1 MNIKPNKIRRSKTQT
16 IKEQVYEQ
24 LEQKIVFCEI
34 EPGSILTE
42 KEICTM
48 LGAGRTPVREALLL
62 LSNRFLVN
70 FSKAGII
77 IPDMNS
83 SLQLQLLEVRRPIL
97 KTCVECAIKRL
108 TQVDKDNIE
117 ELLSDVDDLDEHE
130 FLNWL
135 ERRQDV
141 LSKASKNFFIYEELR
156 NVQGL
161 SRRFWY
167 YYAKKEDDIVVK
179 ELHKNILKAVF
190 NENENEAVQ
199 YVDEIIDYI
208 ENFVKKHSI

>member
-1 MNIKPNKIRRSKTQT
+1 MQVIKIKRSKTQT
-16 IKEQVYEQ
+16 ITEQVYEQ
-24 LEQKIVFCEI
+24 LEHKIVFCEI

-42 KEICTM
+42 KEICDM

-62 LSNRFLVN
+62 LSKRFLVN
-70 FSKAGII
+70 FSKVGIM
-77 IPDMNS
+77 IPEMNS
-83 SLQLQLLEVRRPIL
+83 SVQLQLLEMRRPIL

-117 ELLSDVDDLDEHE
+117 ELLLMVDDLDEHE

-135 ERRQDV
+135 ERRQEV

-167 YYAKKEDDIVVK
+167 YYAKKEDNIIVRG
-179 ELHKNILKAVF
+179 LHKNILQSVF
-190 NENENEAVQ
+190 DENENDAVR

-208 ENFVKKHSI
+208 EDFVKKYSI

>member
-1 MNIKPNKIRRSKTQT
+1 M
-16 IKEQVYEQ
+16 V
-24 LEQKIVFCEI
+24 
-34 EPGSILTE
+34 
-42 KEICTM
+42 
-48 LGAGRTPVREALLL
+48 
-62 LSNRFLVN
+62 
-70 FSKAGII
+70 
-77 IPDMNS
+77 
-83 SLQLQLLEVRRPIL
+83 
-97 KTCVECAIKRL
+97 
-108 TQVDKDNIE
+108 
-117 ELLSDVDDLDEHE
+117 
-130 FLNWL
+130 
-135 ERRQDV
+135 
-141 LSKASKNFFIYEELR
+141 SKNFFIYEELR

>member
-1 MNIKPNKIRRSKTQT
+1 MHPNKLKKSKTQT
-16 IKEQVYEQ
+16 ITEQVYEQ
-24 LEQKIVFCEI
+24 LEHKIVFCKI

-42 KEICTM
+42 KEICDM

-70 FSKAGII
+70 ITKAGIM
-77 IPDMNS
+77 IPEMNS
-83 SLQLQLLEVRRPIL
+83 SVQLQLLEMRRPIL

-117 ELLSDVDDLDEHE
+117 ELLLIVDDLDEHD

-135 ERRQDV
+135 ERRQEV

-167 YYAKKEDDIVVK
+167 YYAKKEDNIIVRG
-179 ELHKNILKAVF
+179 LHKKILQSVF
-190 NENENEAVQ
+190 DENENDAVK

-208 ENFVKKHSI
+208 ENFVKKYAI

>member
-1 MNIKPNKIRRSKTQT
+1 MQQNKIKKSKTQT
-16 IKEQVYEQ
+16 ITEQVYEQ
-24 LEQKIVFCEI
+24 LEHKIVFCEI

-48 LGAGRTPVREALLL
+48 LGAGRTPVHEALLL
-62 LSNRFLVN
+62 LSRRFLVN
-70 FSKAGII
+70 FSKVGIM
-77 IPDMNS
+77 IPEMNS
-83 SLQLQLLEVRRPIL
+83 SVQLQLLEMRRPIL
-97 KTCVECAIKRL
+97 KTCVECAIQRL

-117 ELLSDVDDLDEHE
+117 ELLVDVDDLDDHE

-135 ERRQDV
+135 ELRQEV

-161 SRRFWY
+161 SRRFWH
-167 YYAKKEDDIVVK
+167 YYAKKEDNIVVR
-179 ELHKNILKAVF
+179 ELHKKILQAVF
-190 NENENEAVQ
+190 DENKNDAVK

-208 ENFVKKHSI
+208 ENFVKKYSI

>member
-1 MNIKPNKIRRSKTQT
+1 MQENKIKRSKTQT
-16 IKEQVYEQ
+16 ITEQVYEQ
-24 LEQKIVFCEI
+24 LEHKIVFCEI

-42 KEICTM
+42 KEICDM

-62 LSNRFLVN
+62 LSKRFLVN
-70 FSKAGII
+70 FSKVGIM
-77 IPDMNS
+77 IPEMNS
-83 SLQLQLLEVRRPIL
+83 SVQLQLLEMRRPIL

-108 TQVDKDNIE
+108 TQVDKDNIK
-117 ELLSDVDDLDEHE
+117 ELLDVVDNLDEHE

-135 ERRQDV
+135 ERRQEV

-167 YYAKKEDDIVVK
+167 YYANKEDDKIVR
-179 ELHKNILKAVF
+179 ELHKKILQAVYD
-190 NENENEAVQ
+190 ENENNAVK

-208 ENFVKKHSI
+208 EDFVKKYSI

>member
-117 ELLSDVDDLDEHE
+117 ELLCDVDDLDEHE

>member
-1 MNIKPNKIRRSKTQT
+1 MQANKIKRSKTQT
-16 IKEQVYEQ
+16 ITEQVYEQ
-24 LEQKIVFCEI
+24 LEHKIVFCEI

-70 FSKAGII
+70 FSKVGIL

-83 SLQLQLLEVRRPIL
+83 SVQLQLLEMRRPIL

-117 ELLSDVDDLDEHE
+117 ELLSTVDDLDEHE

-167 YYAKKEDDIVVK
+167 YYAKKEDDKVVK

-190 NENENEAVQ
+190 NENKNDAVK

>member
-1 MNIKPNKIRRSKTQT
+1 MQENKIKRSKTQT
-16 IKEQVYEQ
+16 ITEQVYTQ
-24 LEQKIVFCEI
+24 LEKKIVFCEI

-42 KEICTM
+42 KDICTM
-48 LGAGRTPVREALLL
+48 LGAGRTPVREALML
-62 LSNRFLVN
+62 LSKRFLIS
-70 FSKAGII
+70 FSKVGIM
-77 IPDMNS
+77 IPEMNS
-83 SLQLQLLEVRRPIL
+83 SVQLQLLEIRRPIL

-117 ELLSDVDDLDEHE
+117 QLLSVVDDLDEHE

-135 ERRQDV
+135 EKRQEV

-167 YYAKKEDDIVVK
+167 YYAKKEDHKVVR
-179 ELHKNILKAVF
+179 ELHKKILKAVF
-190 NENENEAVQ
+190 EQDRNDAVK

-208 ENFVKKHSI
+208 ENFVKKYSI

>member
-1 MNIKPNKIRRSKTQT
+1 MQQNKIKRSKTQT
-16 IKEQVYEQ
+16 ITEQVYEQ
-24 LEQKIVFCEI
+24 LEHKIVFCEI

-42 KEICTM
+42 KEICDM
-48 LGAGRTPVREALLL
+48 IGAGRTPVREALLL
-62 LSNRFLVN
+62 LSRRFLVN
-70 FSKAGII
+70 FSKVGII

-83 SLQLQLLEVRRPIL
+83 SIQLQLLEMRRSIL

-108 TQVDKDNIE
+108 TQADRDNIE
-117 ELLSDVDDLDEHE
+117 ELLSTVDNLSEPE

-135 ERRQDV
+135 ERRQEV

-167 YYAKKEDDIVVK
+167 YYAKKEDNVVVR
-179 ELHKNILKAVF
+179 ELHKKILKAVF
-190 NENENEAVQ
+190 DENTEDAVK

-208 ENFVKKHSI
+208 ENFVKKYSI

>member
-1 MNIKPNKIRRSKTQT
+1 MKEKKIRRSKTQT
-16 IKEQVYEQ
+16 ITEQVYKQ
-24 LEQKIVFCEI
+24 LEQMIVFCEI
-34 EPGSILTE
+34 EPGSVLTE
-42 KEICTM
+42 KEICDM
-48 LGAGRTPVREALLL
+48 LGAGRTPVHEALLL
-62 LSNRFLVN
+62 LSKRFLVN
-70 FSKAGII
+70 FSKLGIM

-83 SLQLQLLEVRRPIL
+83 SIQLQLLEMRRPIL

-108 TQVDKDNIE
+108 TQVDKDNIA
-117 ELLSDVDDLDEHE
+117 ELLDSVDDLTEPE

-135 ERRQDV
+135 EKRQEV

-167 YYAKKEDDIVVK
+167 YYSKKEDNDVVR
-179 ELHKNILKAVF
+179 ELHKKILKAVHD
-190 NENENEAVQ
+190 ENEKDAVK

-208 ENFVKKHSI
+208 ENFVKKNSI

>member
-1 MNIKPNKIRRSKTQT
+1 MEKQKIKRSKTQT
-16 IKEQVYEQ
+16 ITEQVYEK

-42 KEICTM
+42 KEICDM
-48 LGAGRTPVREALLL
+48 LGAGRTPVHEALLL
-62 LSNRFLVN
+62 LSRRFLVN
-70 FSKAGII
+70 FSKLGIM
-77 IPDMNS
+77 IPEMNS
-83 SLQLQLLEVRRPIL
+83 SIQLQLLEMRRSIL
-97 KTCVECAIKRL
+97 RTCVECAIKRL
-108 TQVDKDNIE
+108 TQSDRDNIA
-117 ELLSDVDDLDEHE
+117 ELLSTVDNLDEPE

-135 ERRQDV
+135 ERRQEV

-167 YYAKKEDDIVVK
+167 YYAKKEDNIVVRD
-179 ELHKNILKAVF
+179 LHKKILKAVF
-190 NENENEAVQ
+190 DENKKDAIK

-208 ENFVKKHSI
+208 ENFVRKNSI

>member
-1 MNIKPNKIRRSKTQT
+1 MQAIKIKRSKTKT
-16 IKEQVYEQ
+16 ITEQVYEQ
-24 LEQKIVFCEI
+24 LEHKIVFCEI

-42 KEICTM
+42 KEICDM

-62 LSNRFLVN
+62 LSKRFLVN
-70 FSKAGII
+70 FSKVGIM
-77 IPDMNS
+77 IPEMNS
-83 SLQLQLLEVRRPIL
+83 SVQLQLLEMRRPIL

-117 ELLSDVDDLDEHE
+117 ELLLMVDDLDEHE

-135 ERRQDV
+135 ERRQEV

-167 YYAKKEDDIVVK
+167 YYAKKEDNIIVRG
-179 ELHKNILKAVF
+179 LHKKILQSVF
-190 NENENEAVQ
+190 DENENDAVKH
-199 YVDEIIDYI
+199 VDEIIDYI
-208 ENFVKKHSI
+208 EDFVKKYAI

>member
-1 MNIKPNKIRRSKTQT
+1 MQATKIKRSKTKT
-16 IKEQVYEQ
+16 ITEQVYEQ
-24 LEQKIVFCEI
+24 LEHKIVFCEV

-42 KEICTM
+42 KEICDM

-62 LSNRFLVN
+62 LSKRFLVN
-70 FSKAGII
+70 FSKIGIM
-77 IPDMNS
+77 IPEMNS
-83 SLQLQLLEVRRPIL
+83 SVQLQLLEMRRPIL
-97 KTCVECAIKRL
+97 KTCVQCAIKRL
-108 TQVDKDNIE
+108 TQVDKDNIKA
-117 ELLSDVDDLDEHE
+117 LLDVVNDLDEHE

-135 ERRQDV
+135 EKRQEV

-167 YYAKKEDDIVVK
+167 YYANKEDNKIVRG
-179 ELHKNILKAVF
+179 LHKKILQAVYEQ
-190 NENENEAVQ
+190 NEKEGLK

-208 ENFVKKHSI
+208 ENFVKKYAIY